1 MWVLIALAAITGF
14 WVLSIYLRDDG
25 SKAKDSPV
33 IDVPAEQ
40 GDHTGLVNAL
50 TWAIGLGLAVAL
62 GFVLL

>member
-1 MWVLIALAAITGF
+1 MWLLIALAAIAGF

-25 SKAKDSPV
+25 SQAKDSPV
-33 IDVPAEQ
+33 IDGPPEQ
-40 GDHTGLVNAL
+40 RDHTGLVNAL

>member
-33 IDVPAEQ
+33 IGGPSEQ
-40 GDHTGLVNAL
+40 RDHTGLVNAL
-50 TWAIGLGLAVAL
+50 TWAVGLGLAVAL